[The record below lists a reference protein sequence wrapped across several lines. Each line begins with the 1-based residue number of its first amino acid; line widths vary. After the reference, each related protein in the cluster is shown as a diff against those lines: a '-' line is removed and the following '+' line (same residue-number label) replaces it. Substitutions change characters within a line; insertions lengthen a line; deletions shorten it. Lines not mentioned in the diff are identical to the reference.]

1 MQLGIFAKTFPG
13 GDPLSVLAQARDAG
27 YACVQFNMACAGLPS
42 LPRQIDDAA
51 IDRIVSASSQT
62 GVKIAALSGT
72 YNMIHPDA
80 SVRRDGLQRLCA
92 IIAAAPRMGT
102 RLVTL
107 CTGTR
112 DPDDQWRHHP
122 ENEDSSAWRDL
133 ILSMKQALVLAET
146 HGVDLAIE
154 PELANVVSTPER
166 ARQLIDALASPR
178 LVVVLDPA
186 NLFEC
191 ASRQDPK
198 SIIASAVDLLGDRI
212 AIAHAKDR
220 GLDGSFAAA
229 GKGVVDFRDFI
240 SQLKHVGFDGP
251 LVTHGLASDEAGEVA
266 RYLSG
271 ILQGGEGA
279 ES

>member
-1 MQLGIFAKTFPG
+1 MQIGIFAKTFPG
-13 GDPLSVLAQARDAG
+13 GDPLSVLAQASDAG

-42 LPRQIDDAA
+42 LPRQIDDAT
-51 IDRIVSASSQT
+51 IDRIVSASSRT

-80 SVRRDGLQRLCA
+80 SVRQDGLQRLGA

-122 ENEDSSAWRDL
+122 ENADSSAWRDL
-133 ILSMKQALVLAET
+133 ILSMKEALALAEA

-186 NLFEC
+186 NLFER
-191 ASRQDPK
+191 ASRQGLR
-198 SIIASAVDLLGDRI
+198 SIIASAVDMLGDRI
-212 AIAHAKDR
+212 AMAHAKDR
-220 GLDGSFAAA
+220 GPDGSFATV

-240 SQLKHVGFDGP
+240 ARLKHVGFDGP
-251 LVTHGLASDEAGEVA
+251 LVTHGLATAEAAEVSM
-266 RYLSG
+266 YLSG
-271 ILQGGEGA
+271 ILQAGEGA